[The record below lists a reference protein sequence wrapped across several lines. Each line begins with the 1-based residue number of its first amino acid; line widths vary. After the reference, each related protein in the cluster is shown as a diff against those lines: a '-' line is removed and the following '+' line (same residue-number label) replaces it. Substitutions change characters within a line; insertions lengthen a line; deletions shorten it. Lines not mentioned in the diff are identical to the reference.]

1 MYINDDSGRSN
12 AIYENVDAGGTI
24 QAVLEQRSKRQ
35 RFY

>member
-1 MYINDDSGRSN
+1 MYSNDDADE
-12 AIYENVDAGGTI
+12 AIYENVDAGSTI